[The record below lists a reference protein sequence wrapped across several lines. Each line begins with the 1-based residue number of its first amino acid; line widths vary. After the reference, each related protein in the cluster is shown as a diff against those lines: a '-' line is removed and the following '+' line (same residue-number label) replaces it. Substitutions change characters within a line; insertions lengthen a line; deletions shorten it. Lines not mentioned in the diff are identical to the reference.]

1 MTSIYHLRFVEMSS
15 FCLIATYLNVMTK
28 SWTEH
33 ELLKRSLRRTLK
45 LVFQG
50 IIILQHI
57 LSRNQC
63 KDIKLKVYN
72 LFTNKTQ
79 TFCFVHQYHKYKH
92 FMIEL
97 YVIISIIVDIKRT

>member
-57 LSRNQC
+57 LSKNQC

-72 LFTNKTQ
+72 LFTNRNKTVNHI
-79 TFCFVHQYHKYKH
+79 FRLKYKH

-97 YVIISIIVDIKRT
+97 YDIISIIVDMKRT

>member
-33 ELLKRSLRRTLK
+33 ELLERSLRRTLK
-45 LVFQG
+45 LVFQR
-50 IIILQHI
+50 IIILQYI
-57 LSRNQC
+57 LSKNQC

-72 LFTNKTQ
+72 LFTNRNKTVNH
-79 TFCFVHQYHKYKH
+79 T
-92 FMIEL
+92 L
-97 YVIISIIVDIKRT
+97 RLIKTALDVFFHYNVL